1 MFQCR
6 KDNNTK
12 EFKAFFKDMNMTI
25 IESLNEEMKE
35 IKEIKSLTNLNLNQL
50 VTNKNHFENQKNSF
64 IAYINESINQYK
76 SNMIFGQK
84 TR

>member
-1 MFQCR
+1 
-6 KDNNTK
+6 
-12 EFKAFFKDMNMTI
+12 MTI

-64 IAYINESINQYK
+64 IAYINESIN
-76 SNMIFGQK
+76 
-84 TR
+84 